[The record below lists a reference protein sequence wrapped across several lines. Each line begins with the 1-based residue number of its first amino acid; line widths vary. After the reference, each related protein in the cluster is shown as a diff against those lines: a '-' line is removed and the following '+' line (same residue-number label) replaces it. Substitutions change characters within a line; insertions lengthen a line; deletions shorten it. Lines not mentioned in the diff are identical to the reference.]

1 MRGWSRQCVYVQIF
15 KEDYGYKGRAYQDK
29 PNLQDSDNDQSS
41 LSGGVHGFET
51 VLILELKSIADVSFV
66 GMPNFGKSTLLGA
79 ISRAKHAVGRFAF
92 TTLRPNLGNLNYDDF
107 SIIVADIPGLIKG
120 AHQNRGLGYAFMR
133 HIECTKVQV
142 YVVDL
147 LKDLI
152 LELEYHQDGLSNRR
166 SLIVVNKIDEE
177 GVEEVYK
184 ELQRRVQGAT
194 IFPVCAVL
202 GDGIPELKAG
212 LRLLVNSEMSSKL
225 SLDQFFVD

>member
-1 MRGWSRQCVYVQIF
+1 MRDNEGRF
-15 KEDYGYKGRAYQDK
+15 GDLEDYGYKGRAYQDK

-133 HIECTKVQV
+133 HIECTKVQ
-142 YVVDL
+142 
-147 LKDLI
+147 
-152 LELEYHQDGLSNRR
+152 DGLSNRR